1 MSRDINIYAP
11 PLFWGPWSPIAS
23 PLGSGTFSIEC
34 NPIGSTQIFGRV
46 RYYKGDNG
54 GTQVDDTFIG
64 STIITTSNS
73 VQTVELCLKGNPF
86 GSQVRVTVDP

>member
-11 PLFWGPWSPIAS
+11 PLSWGPWSTIAS
-23 PLGSGTFSIEC
+23 HLGSVTFSIEC

-54 GTQVDDTFIG
+54 GTQVEDAFVG
-64 STIITTSNS
+64 STNITTSNS
-73 VQTVELCLKGNPF
+73 VANVELCLKGNLF
-86 GSQVRVTVDP
+86 GSQVRVTVNP